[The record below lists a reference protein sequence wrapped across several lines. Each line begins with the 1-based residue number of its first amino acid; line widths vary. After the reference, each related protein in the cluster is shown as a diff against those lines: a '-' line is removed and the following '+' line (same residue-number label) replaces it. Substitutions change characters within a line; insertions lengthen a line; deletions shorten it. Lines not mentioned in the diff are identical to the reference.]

1 MNILQSSCNLALQL
15 PYIMAFHNSI
25 FLAISGFCLT
35 NIFGYTNFKK
45 KEEGN
50 KIVG

>member
-25 FLAISGFCLT
+25 FLAISGYCLT
-35 NIFGYTNFKK
+35 NISGYTNLKK
-45 KEEGN
+45 KKKRER
-50 KIVG
+50 KL